1 MWFRRRTIF
10 RGGSSLLNRGAVL
23 HLSGKS
29 HELIGSAMA
38 FLESTD
44 LLKIED
50 ILPFFPDFVVIDD
63 FKTEICSALESY
75 AAKIDELKREMD
87 EATASAE
94 NIKRDI
100 AALSDRF
107 VAVEQG
113 DRCWKCGL
121 ALLSRQ
127 FYAFSCQHVFHV
139 ECLITMVGFFAPCA
153 RLSDI
158 AQFPVQQCW
167 TRCSRTLLTE

>member
-1 MWFRRRTIF
+1 MQ
-10 RGGSSLLNRGAVL
+10 
-23 HLSGKS
+23 
-29 HELIGSAMA
+29 

-63 FKTEICSALESY
+63 FKTEICGALESY
-75 AAKIDELKREMD
+75 AERIDELRREMD

-113 DRCWKCGL
+113 DRCWKCGMG
-121 ALLSRQ
+121 LLLRQ
-127 FYAFSCQHVFHV
+127 FYVFPCQHMFHAD
-139 ECLITMVGFFAPCA
+139 CLISLVSLGCPLKGLCNELMG
-153 RLSDI
+153 
-158 AQFPVQQCW
+158 
-167 TRCSRTLLTE
+167 